1 MTTQEEALRLS
12 RILIDKKAQFS
23 LNPINLDDIFSDA
36 LGGATLNGN
45 EVQND

>member
-12 RILIDKKAQFS
+12 RILIERKAQFS

-36 LGGATLNGN
+36 VGGATLNGN
-45 EVQND
+45 GVQND